1 MKFLR
6 EHRYVIAVCIIALL
20 APANK
25 EAVTIAFFTAAG
37 SCCYIYCFREVG
49 KALYVFLPSACYF
62 LGSMHVVMDGI
73 SKK

>member
-1 MKFLR
+1 MKLLR
-6 EHRYVIAVCIIALL
+6 KYRYLVAACIIALV

-25 EAVTIAFFTAAG
+25 EAVTIAFFAAAG

-49 KALYVFLPSACYF
+49 KALYIFLPSACYC
-62 LGSMHVVMDGI
+62 LTSMHVVMNEI